1 MNNFKRLIRFICFGL
16 MLDGI
21 VRLFLFSQSQRLTE
35 MIDLNYLIMVIV
47 PSFIYV
53 FLFVFSKK
61 MRKGLSFMNLV
72 LGFVFLLSLILK
84 YLV

>member
-1 MNNFKRLIRFICFGL
+1 

-35 MIDLNYLIMVIV
+35 MIDLNYLIIIIV

-53 FLFVFSKK
+53 FLFVFSKN
-61 MRKGLSFMNLV
+61 MRKDLSFMNLV

-84 YLV
+84 YLA

>member
-1 MNNFKRLIRFICFGL
+1 

-61 MRKGLSFMNLV
+61 MRKDLSFMNLV

>member
-1 MNNFKRLIRFICFGL
+1 MNNFKRLIRFICLGL

-61 MRKGLSFMNLV
+61 MRKDLSFMNLV

>member
-1 MNNFKRLIRFICFGL
+1 

>member
-1 MNNFKRLIRFICFGL
+1 MK
-16 MLDGI
+16 
-21 VRLFLFSQSQRLTE
+21 
-35 MIDLNYLIMVIV
+35 DLNYLIMVIV

-61 MRKGLSFMNLV
+61 MRKDLSFMNLV